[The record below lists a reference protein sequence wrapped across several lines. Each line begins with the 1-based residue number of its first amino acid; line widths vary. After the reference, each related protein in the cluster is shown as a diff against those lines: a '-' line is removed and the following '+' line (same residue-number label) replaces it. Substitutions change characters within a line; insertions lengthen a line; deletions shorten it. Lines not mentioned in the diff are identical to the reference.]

1 MPRSG
6 PYDDCGAGGAGKG
19 SKGKG
24 DGTGNGSKGGSKGK
38 GKGKKGDRLVLVP
51 APHLTDV
58 LELSTDV
65 LHRAESMR
73 DEIDELLRQAIA
85 AEFDLSQLL
94 WGDGSGV

>member
-6 PYDDCGAGGAGKG
+6 PYGDCGAGGASKG

-58 LELSTDV
+58 LELLTDV

-73 DEIDELLRQAIA
+73 DDIDELIRQAIA
-85 AEFDLSQLL
+85 AEVGISRPL
-94 WGDGSGV
+94 WGDDSEV